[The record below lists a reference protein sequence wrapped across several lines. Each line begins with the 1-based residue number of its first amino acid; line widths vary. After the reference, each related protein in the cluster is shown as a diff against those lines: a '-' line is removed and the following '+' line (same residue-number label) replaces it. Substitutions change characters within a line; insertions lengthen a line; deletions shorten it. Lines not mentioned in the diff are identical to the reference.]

1 MQKTIA
7 ILTLVFLF
15 FFSSSCMTSNLQHSN
30 PDNESNIIKETRAF
44 ITTKEIKAKAVP
56 AALIPVLIGAVAPVA
71 IDKGIDFLGALLKAA
86 AEREEVTRAAFVN
99 DHFYFLKKARL
110 RFNVAPPAKE
120 LIIIH
125 GKFGPADKQNFK
137 DKFWEDLD
145 AKYNGLLTRSGLIED
160 PDFYFSG
167 KFDYSPDGSSFRL
180 KATLFEYR
188 QPFGKHKFAHRDI
201 ALTLV
206 FQTPYLESENSTVSS
221 FALGTF
227 TFKNLAAPIRL
238 QEPQLRGKETKW
250 LSILNF
256 EGDLSNLRNGP
267 VAPYTVV
274 ATIAETRD
282 ANKFLMLASEIFEES
297 KEDVKDIIAE
307 PINP

>member
-56 AALIPVLIGAVAPVA
+56 AALIPALIGAVAPVA

-120 LIIIH
+120 L
-125 GKFGPADKQNFK
+125 K
-137 DKFWEDLD
+137 
-145 AKYNGLLTRSGLIED
+145 
-160 PDFYFSG
+160 
-167 KFDYSPDGSSFRL
+167 
-180 KATLFEYR
+180 LFTENLAR
-188 QPFGKHKFAHRDI
+188 QINKILRINFGK
-201 ALTLV
+201 T
-206 FQTPYLESENSTVSS
+206 
-221 FALGTF
+221 
-227 TFKNLAAPIRL
+227 
-238 QEPQLRGKETKW
+238 
-250 LSILNF
+250 
-256 EGDLSNLRNGP
+256 
-267 VAPYTVV
+267 
-274 ATIAETRD
+274 
-282 ANKFLMLASEIFEES
+282 LMLNIMGYLQDQA
-297 KEDVKDIIAE
+297 
-307 PINP
+307 